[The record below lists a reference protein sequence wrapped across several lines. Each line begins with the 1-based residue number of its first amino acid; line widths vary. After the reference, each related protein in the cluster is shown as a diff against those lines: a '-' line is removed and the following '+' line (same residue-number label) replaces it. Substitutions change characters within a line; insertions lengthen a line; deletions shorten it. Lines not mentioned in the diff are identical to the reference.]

1 MMVLPV
7 EVMSLVRQCSD
18 VAGTNE
24 TLQEA
29 SPMPLLVPDNA
40 KSHRNSVTEMTQIT
54 SPPPLRPYVKTIG
67 SAKRKRIVQQ
77 KSIDRW
83 NATTTTNSSD
93 CGPFQYQQTPMSQ
106 KKSLSNHRTPRDSI
120 LLSPMQFLRG
130 GSDNMD
136 REMKYHFSPIALSSP
151 TTSTLHSML
160 IYNMIYGGS
169 SNRSMNETKDDVGVT
184 NPDPRNNVSMTD
196 SPPSVDSSPRVVRRL
211 PSDAG
216 GLDDIHRMMMI
227 SPEKTHEENSP
238 NFSLKR
244 NVALPRRPERR
255 SSRRGAA
262 MLETANDTQS
272 MRMHSDSNDDVPMV
286 MIPRKVNSVDL
297 SPRKPARR
305 VVSRY
310 GAMQPAPVSPHHAD
324 IGPTPLSSIAHSCS
338 PHHHHHHH
346 RSPITNRNTVNSSNH
361 HHNNNNNRR
370 TVKYLVE
377 ALTIVNLCDI
387 ENDATSSLHNKPSKI
402 ICTDGKESIGRRC
415 HRLERTPLDEMN
427 TGYQSSSDE
436 STVESIPSRDS
447 RNEPDDTREKHPARL
462 PKAA

>member
-1 MMVLPV
+1 MPMLVL
-7 EVMSLVRQCSD
+7 
-18 VAGTNE
+18 
-24 TLQEA
+24 
-29 SPMPLLVPDNA
+29 DNA

-83 NATTTTNSSD
+83 NATTTTSSGD
-93 CGPFQYQQTPMSQ
+93 CGPFQHQQTPMSH
-106 KKSLSNHRTPRDSI
+106 KKSLCNHRTPRNSI
-120 LLSPMQFLRG
+120 LLSPMQLLRG
-130 GSDNMD
+130 GSDNTD
-136 REMKYHFSPIALSSP
+136 REMKYHFSPTTLSTP
-151 TTSTLHSML
+151 TTTSTLHSML

-169 SNRSMNETKDDVGVT
+169 TNRSMKEVKDDEGVT
-184 NPDPRNNVSMTD
+184 HSNPKDNIAMTD
-196 SPPSVDSSPRVVRRL
+196 SPPSVDSSPRLVRRL
-211 PSDAG
+211 PSDVG
-216 GLDDIHRMMMI
+216 GSDDIHRTMMI
-227 SPEKTHEENSP
+227 SPEKQHEENSP

-244 NVALPRRPERR
+244 NIALPRRPERQ

-262 MLETANDTQS
+262 MLETATDTQS
-272 MRMHSDSNDDVPMV
+272 MRMYSDNGDDAPMA
-286 MIPRKVNSVDL
+286 MIPPRKVNNVDL

-310 GAMQPAPVSPHHAD
+310 GAMQPAPVSPHHDD
-324 IGPTPLSSIAHSCS
+324 IGPSPPSSIAHSFS
-338 PHHHHHHH
+338 PHHH
-346 RSPITNRNTVNSSNH
+346 RSPITNRNAVNSSN

-387 ENDATSSLHNKPSKI
+387 ENDTASSLHAKQSKI
-402 ICTDGKESIGRRC
+402 ICTDGKESIGRLC
-415 HRLERTPLDEMN
+415 HRPERTPSVDMN

-447 RNEPDDTREKHPARL
+447 RNENDDTKEKCPAQF
-462 PKAA
+462 PKAV